1 MLIEKATLY
10 PSFIYSIKYSVSSFR
25 FFVEHII
32 FKFSRHSSF
41 FRLRFHSAKHYCG
54 RCSHC
59 HRLERTFKLQD
70 IVNLH
75 GKSSKVNIKNNIFS
89 FFLLF
94 HCFRYHITNIYVSLF
109 PLSLSL
115 LWICEVKSGDINGFM
130 SVCHSQYQL

>member
-1 MLIEKATLY
+1 MVCKKRRQKKARNHTLPKEKATLY
-10 PSFIYSIKYSVSSFR
+10 SSFLFSFKYWVSSFR

-41 FRLRFHSAKHYCG
+41 FMLRFHSAKHYCG

-59 HRLERTFKLQD
+59 HRLERTFELQD

-75 GKSSKVNIKNNIFS
+75 GKSSKVNIKNDIFS

-94 HCFRYHITNIYVSLF
+94 HCFRYHVTNIYVSLF
-109 PLSLSL
+109 PLSLSFMD
-115 LWICEVKSGDINGFM
+115 LWS
-130 SVCHSQYQL
+130 